1 MCHGWIFICLQ
12 LWYQKPCHWVFC
24 PCQLLW
30 LSWGWLRM
38 YTFRYHAISLLI
50 QKHSAIVLL
59 LSLGLMATYTGYVIG
74 QFKWRYPHIQS
85 MADAGEVLMGS
96 FGRELFG
103 IGQFLLIIFV
113 SVSHLLTFTV
123 AMNSITEHGTCTI
136 VFGVV
141 GLVLSFFLCLPRT
154 LSNVSWL
161 SLVCRLLYPWDCKG
175 DESVLIVWQLS
186 PVSSHPS

>member
-1 MCHGWIFICLQ
+1 M
-12 LWYQKPCHWVFC
+12 V
-24 PCQLLW
+24 
-30 LSWGWLRM
+30 SE
-38 YTFRYHAISLLI
+38 TISLGILSLPAVVAALGLAPYDSSL
-50 QKHSAIVLL
+50 QYQRQFLTRCSAIILL
-59 LSLGLMATYTGYVIG
+59 AGLGLLATYTGYVIG

-113 SVSHLLTFTV
+113 SASHLLTFTV

-161 SLVCRLLYPWDCKG
+161 SLVCM
-175 DESVLIVWQLS
+175 
-186 PVSSHPS
+186 